1 MIELEL
7 SKKKSQF
14 AKGPEG
20 LLSGRKKNIMAFC
33 TTLLHKVSK
42 FHFCPKKYFFPK
54 FIFEVLYKYI

>member
-20 LLSGRKKNIMAFC
+20 LLSGRKKLMAFC
-33 TTLLHKVSK
+33 TTLLHKVPK
-42 FHFCPKKYFFPK
+42 FHFLFKKYFT
-54 FIFEVLYKYI
+54 